1 MSDFDELMN
10 TTVSNSPPDYGEP
23 VQLPRMP
30 HFQHMGPPPQQ
41 QPQPINVV
49 INNAPDNSN
58 RNESKND
65 NASSASSDNTNTNT
79 DVNANVG
86 VNAGVGTGP
95 AGLLGTLFGGAASAI
110 LMAAILIFACVVII
124 FMIKF
129 FDKVDAQHIEE
140 QDIFSIFEK
149 DEPEPESDNGFGS
162 QWTPIGGE

>member
-10 TTVSNSPPDYGEP
+10 TTVSNSPPDYGGP

-30 HFQHMGPPPQQ
+30 HFPPMGPPPQQ
-41 QPQPINVV
+41 QSQPINVV

-86 VNAGVGTGP
+86 INAGVGSGP

-149 DEPEPESDNGFGS
+149 DEPAPESDNGFGS